1 MFSNMYFEIQSE
13 EGLLI
18 RGDIALPEKP
28 RALCV
33 IVHGFKGFRQ
43 WGFFPWLAE
52 QLSQANVAACRFDMS
67 RNGVGESGDSFDRL
81 DLFAGDTYSTQL
93 ADLQTVVR
101 HCQSVERLR
110 HLPTFLLGHSRG
122 GAVSILAAR
131 DIAQLEGVI
140 TWSAISHVDRWDQ
153 ASSAQWRRDGYRDAV
168 NARTKQVMRMSTAM
182 LDDCETHAARL
193 DIRAA
198 ASRLRVPLL
207 VVHGGLDE
215 GVPQEEAAEIA
226 GCAPDASLLI
236 IGNASHT
243 YNAIHPLVNVPR
255 ELRLA
260 AAVSAHFVAAYL

>member
-1 MFSNMYFEIQSE
+1 MYFEIQSN

-18 RGDIALPEKP
+18 RGDIALPDKP

-52 QLSQANVAACRFDMS
+52 HLAQAKVAACRFDMS

-93 ADLQTVVR
+93 ADLQAVVR
-101 HCQSVERLR
+101 HCYSIDRLR
-110 HLPTFLLGHSRG
+110 HLPIFLLGHSRG
-122 GAVSILAAR
+122 GGVSLLGAHE
-131 DIAQLEGVI
+131 IAQLAGVI
-140 TWSAISHVDRWDQ
+140 TWSSISHVDRWDE
-153 ASSAQWRRDGYRDAV
+153 ATLMQWRREGHFDAV
-168 NARTKQVMRMSTAM
+168 NMRTRQIMRMSTST
-182 LDDCETHAARL
+182 LDDWEANAERL

-198 ASRLRVPLL
+198 ASSLRVPLL
-207 VVHGGLDE
+207 VIHGGRDE
-215 GVPQEEAAEIA
+215 SVPLEEASEISGA
-226 GCAPDASLLI
+226 TSDASLLI

-243 YNAIHPLVNVPR
+243 YNAIHPLVKVPR

-260 AAVSAHFVAAYL
+260 AAVSAHFVAAYW